1 MNAVNASD
9 SDWVHTESI
18 RNLPIDQSRGTWA
31 MAWLIAS
38 EVMVFVGLFFS
49 YFYLGHLQSRWPP
62 DSPPHL
68 TIPII
73 NTCILVV
80 SCIVLW
86 WGQKVLAWGRETV
99 PRAALGVAVLLG
111 IAFLVLSGIG
121 YNTDVK
127 VLAPTADSYSSI
139 FYVIQEVHGA
149 HLVLGVLMMLYV
161 LLLPVVGPSDRPPHR
176 AYFNVAL
183 YWYFVTGAW
192 IAVFCILFL
201 VPR

>member
-1 MNAVNASD
+1 MNTVPARD
-9 SDWVHTESI
+9 PDWVHSESI
-18 RNLPIDQSRGTWA
+18 RTLPIDQSRGTEA
-31 MAWLIAS
+31 MAWFIAS

-49 YFYLGHLQSRWPP
+49 YFYLGHLEPKWPP

-80 SCIVLW
+80 SCVILW
-86 WGQKVLAWGRETV
+86 WGQKVLAWERDTV
-99 PRAALGVAVLLG
+99 PRAALGVAILLG
-111 IAFLVLSGIG
+111 IAFLVLSAMG
-121 YNTDVK
+121 YNSDIRI
-127 VLAPTADSYSSI
+127 LEPTTNSYSSI

-161 LLLPVVGPSDRPPHR
+161 LLLPVIGPADRPPHR

-183 YWYFVTGAW
+183 YWYFVTVAW
-192 IAVFCILFL
+192 LAVFCILFL
-201 VPR
+201 VPQ